1 MVLTMIISSKTFSA
15 EDGVNNED
23 IISGIMIF
31 KSNQFISLHL
41 DQSRNVEY
49 FFRLNQT

>member
-31 KSNQFISLHL
+31 KSRQLISLHS
-41 DQSRNVEY
+41 DQSLKVEY
-49 FFRLNQT
+49 SFRLNQT

>member
-15 EDGVNNED
+15 EDGVKNED

-31 KSNQFISLHL
+31 KSNQLI
-41 DQSRNVEY
+41 
-49 FFRLNQT
+49 NQLIINQFPFT

>member
-15 EDGVNNED
+15 EDGVNNEAYYIWNHD
-23 IISGIMIF
+23 F
-31 KSNQFISLHL
+31 KSNQFISLHS